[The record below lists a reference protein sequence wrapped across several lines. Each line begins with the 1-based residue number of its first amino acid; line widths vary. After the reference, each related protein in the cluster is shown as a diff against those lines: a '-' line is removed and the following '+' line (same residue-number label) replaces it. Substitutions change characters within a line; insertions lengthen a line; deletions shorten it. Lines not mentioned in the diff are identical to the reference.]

1 MKVLI
6 IADNEL
12 KRFPMLNSAKDSY
25 WQPENNTI
33 SGVYYLLP
41 NAEKDIKKARIPYS
55 IDNIEIK
62 TELDDEQ

>member
-41 NAEKDIKKARIPYS
+41 NAEKDIKKAGVPYRVE
-55 IDNIEIK
+55 NVEIK
-62 TELDDEQ
+62 RDPVN